1 MSDVLERAVA
11 RHYGRPKLKDRLM
24 QAIVA
29 AGLDPDNLTPDDLA
43 PVDEFHTGG
52 RLETVHV
59 LGKLHLEKTDHI
71 LDVGCGLGGTA
82 RYLATHFGCRVTG
95 IDLTPEYIE
104 IAKTLGERTRTSD
117 RVNFMTA
124 SALKMPFEDGS
135 FDAAITFHVA
145 MNVKDRVTLY
155 REIARVL
162 RPGAFFCIYDVM
174 KGSNDGLRFPVPW
187 AEIAANSHLTSQS
200 EMRELLSSAGFEVIE
215 VEDRSNFAIDFFRQ
229 RLKADGPPPPL
240 GLHVL
245 TGENARE
252 KFQNYLQGVEAGS
265 IAPTVMIARRQ

>member
-1 MSDVLERAVA
+1 MSDALEQAVA
-11 RHYGRPKLKDRLM
+11 RHYDRPELKDRLM
-24 QAIVA
+24 QAIAA

-59 LGKLHLEKTDHI
+59 LGKLQLEKVDHV
-71 LDVGCGLGGTA
+71 LDVGCGLGGPA

-95 IDLTPEYIE
+95 IDLTPVYVE
-104 IAKTLGERTRTSD
+104 IAKMLGERTGTND
-117 RVNFMTA
+117 RVEYMTA
-124 SALKMPFEDGS
+124 SALTMPFEDGS

-145 MNVKDRVTLY
+145 MNIKDRVTLY

-162 RPGAFFCIYDVM
+162 RPGALFCIYDVM
-174 KGSNDGLRFPVPW
+174 KGSNNGIRFPVPW
-187 AEIAANSHLTSQS
+187 AEIAANSHLTSVS
-200 EMRELLSSAGFEVIE
+200 EMHELLSSADFEVTE

-240 GLHVL
+240 GLHLL

-252 KFQNYLQGVEAGS
+252 KFQNYLQGVESGS
-265 IAPTVMIARRQ
+265 IAPTVMIARRL